1 MENINKINENNTEP
15 NVIIPFGLTSCPMT
29 KLAIINFEKKPDSVY
44 KGLELQY
51 FDDDKEG
58 RG

>member
-1 MENINKINENNTEP
+1 MENINKINENNTEQ

-51 FDDDKEG
+51 FDDD
-58 RG
+58 R